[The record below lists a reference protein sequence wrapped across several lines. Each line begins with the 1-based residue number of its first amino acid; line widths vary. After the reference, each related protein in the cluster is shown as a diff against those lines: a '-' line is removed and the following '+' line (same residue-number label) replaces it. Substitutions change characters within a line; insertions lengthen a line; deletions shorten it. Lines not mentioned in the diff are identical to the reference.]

1 MNLAFSA
8 INGTADTEPANNAG
22 EVFALLLHAVASV
35 RLARGRMLSNFL
47 ITAEQC

>member
-8 INGTADTEPANNAG
+8 INGMSDTEPDNHAG
-22 EVFALLLHAVASV
+22 EIFALLLHAVASV

-47 ITAEQC
+47 VTAEQS